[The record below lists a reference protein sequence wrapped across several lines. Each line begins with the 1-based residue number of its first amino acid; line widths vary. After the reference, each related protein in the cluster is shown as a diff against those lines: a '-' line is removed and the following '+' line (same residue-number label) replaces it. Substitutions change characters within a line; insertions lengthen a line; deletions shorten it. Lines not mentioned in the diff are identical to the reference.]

1 MEGKFASDGLQA
13 LKGDDDMLTA
23 TACETRR
30 AGVI

>member
-13 LKGDDDMLTA
+13 IKDDNMLTA
-23 TACETRR
+23 TARETRR